1 MSLLD
6 DLSNTLSPKPAAR
19 PYGLLGDFVPMPQL
33 PAQAQADAMPSF
45 DFSPTD
51 KQQKNALWSSLA
63 RMGAAMLANNRG
75 GFANALGHGLAAQQ
89 EGYQGALDRSQNDN
103 VQQFRTSALKDDWQA
118 KQQSR
123 QREAGLR
130 QALGGLDFS
139 QPDAYQ
145 QAANLYA
152 QAGDFEGATAARTA
166 GGIANQKLGA
176 PVIGVNPTTGKREYM
191 QWSPDGTWKW
201 SDIEAPQEVVQM
213 DTGGQVMLRGKYE
226 TSPSAT
232 YAKQQTPDSIAST
245 HSGNKKQEID
255 FTQDFNRQKA
265 AYNVVRQA
273 RDNVVANLKLNTA
286 IGDTSAAT
294 SIMKM
299 LDPNSVVRESEL
311 AMAMNATGALDRL
324 GNYAQMLT
332 NGQRL
337 NQQQRGEFASLANAL
352 FKSADDHMLSTA
364 RDYNKRSIDYGFSP
378 ERVLGGEFYSRL
390 YPQQQKPAARQTP
403 KQAAA
408 ATPPSS
414 KVVTMADVRN
424 LAFRNKKTVAEVQR
438 DLQNKGFTVR

>member
-6 DLSNTLSPKPAAR
+6 DLNESFRVQAGKR
-19 PYGLLGDFVPMPQL
+19 PMGLLDVDLPDYV
-33 PAQAQADAMPSF
+33 PAQTASNMPEQAAPNF
-45 DFSPTD
+45 DFSPSAQ
-51 KQQKNALWSSLA
+51 QQKNALFSSLGQ
-63 RMGAAMLANNRG
+63 MGAAMLMNNRG
-75 GFANALGHGLAAQQ
+75 SFANALGHGLAAQQ
-89 EGYQGALDRSQNDN
+89 QGYRGALDRAQDDN
-103 VQQFRTSALKDDWQA
+103 VQQFRTSALKDDWQE
-118 KQQSR
+118 KQRTR

-139 QPDAYQ
+139 KPEAYQ
-145 QAANLYA
+145 QAANIYA
-152 QAGDFEGATAARTA
+152 QAGDFEGASAARSA
-166 GGIANQKLGA
+166 GGLASQKLGA
-176 PVIGVNPTTGKREYM
+176 PVIGVNPQTGKREFL
-191 QWSPDGTWKW
+191 QWGPDGNWKW
-201 SDIEAPQEVVQM
+201 SGVEAPQEMVQM

-232 YAKQQTPDSIAST
+232 YTKQQTPDSIAST
-245 HSGNKKQEID
+245 HSGNQKQEID

-390 YPQQQKPAARQTP
+390 YPQQQKPAVSQAPTKAQAFGSTFSRSQIAETAARIGKTP
-403 KQAAA
+403 QQVEQELKA
-408 ATPPSS
+408 
-414 KVVTMADVRN
+414 KGVR
-424 LAFRNKKTVAEVQR
+424 VQ
-438 DLQNKGFTVR
+438 